1 MPDLHAELVTV
12 EKETN
17 KANNDMQETWKRFVY
32 PLIEDKKQDVE
43 EEAYHRH
50 IENQLMLLGW
60 EPWKREIIHKQSL
73 RIGNRNRMEP
83 DILVARDDE
92 YQFVIEV
99 KRPGNTQA
107 KEEITQLESYMRQ
120 LRLDVGIYIGEHIE
134 LFYDKP
140 NTSHVVSVFKLAIDL
155 EDKRGARFV
164 ELFSK
169 EGFSK
174 ESIVDFC
181 EERIQEIQRQNS
193 LNEIKE
199 SLIADAQTQIAESLK
214 PYLMDKYGGSFSEE
228 EIKGMLAMMR
238 FTASADGCRPEPKVD
253 VPKTQPKP
261 KSNVIKCHLTRNADA
276 QGLYDSADQSL
287 TVLKGSRIN
296 PIHVRKISEAGKKKR
311 EWQFTEYTEIRDGK
325 RIVKVDVR
333 FDTPS
338 GAAQFC
344 VGGSANGWNEWKDE
358 EGRELNVYRI
368 KDGTH
373 KSEARFDK
381 NRVTDPHKFQLDFW
395 TRFKTKLEATG
406 KIPTLQTPL
415 PHNWYDVRIGRSN
428 ILLNNVCNTQ
438 KNFVGVKLYIRNQV
452 VDKYYPALEARRNE
466 INHALGCEPKW
477 DANPTAKDKTIALF
491 LQTDLTDPGKVDE
504 ALNWLVEQTVIFY
517 RVFSEEVKNIKV

>member
-1 MPDLHAELVTV
+1 
-12 EKETN
+12 
-17 KANNDMQETWKRFVY
+17 MQETWKRFVY
-32 PLIEDKKQDVE
+32 PLIEDKKLDVE
-43 EEAYHRH
+43 EGTYHRH

-60 EPWKREIIHKQSL
+60 EPWKGEIIHKQSL

-83 DILVARDDE
+83 DILIARDDE

-134 LFYDKP
+134 MFYDKP
-140 NTSHVVSVFKLAIDL
+140 NTNHVVSVFKWAVDL
-155 EDKRGARFV
+155 EEKRGARFV

-169 EGFSK
+169 ENFSK
-174 ESIVDFC
+174 EAIVDFC

-199 SLIADAQTQIAESLK
+199 SLIADAQTQITESLK
-214 PYLMDKYGGSFSEE
+214 PYLIDKYGNSFSEE
-228 EIKGMLAMMR
+228 EIKGMLATMR
-238 FTASADGCRPEPKVD
+238 FTASADGSRIEPVVV
-253 VPKTQPKP
+253 VPNPQPKP
-261 KSNVIKCHLTRNADA
+261 KSNLVKCLLTRNADA
-276 QGLYDSADQSL
+276 QGVFNPADQSL

-296 PIHVRKISEAGKKKR
+296 SVHVRKISEAGRKKR
-311 EWQFTEYTEIRDGK
+311 DWQFAEYTEVQNGK
-325 RIVKVDVR
+325 RIVKEDVC

-358 EGRELNVYRI
+358 EGRELNVYRVN
-368 KDGTH
+368 DGTH
-373 KSEARFDK
+373 KTGGSFDA
-381 NRVTDPHKFQLDFW
+381 NRVTDPHQFQLDFW
-395 TRFKTKLEATG
+395 TKFKAKLEATG
-406 KIPTLQTPL
+406 KIPTLQTPQ

-452 VDKYYPALEARRNE
+452 VDVYYPALEARRNE
-466 INHALGCEPKW
+466 INHALGCEPMW
-477 DANPTAKDKTIALF
+477 DANPAAKDKTIALF
-491 LQTDLTDPGKVDE
+491 HKTDLSDQQKIEE
-504 ALNWLVEQTVIFY
+504 ALDWLVQQTIIFY
-517 RVFSEEVKNIKV
+517 NVFSKEVKGIK

>member
-1 MPDLHAELVTV
+1 
-12 EKETN
+12 
-17 KANNDMQETWKRFVY
+17 MQETWKRFVY

-43 EEAYHRH
+43 EETYHRH

-60 EPWKREIIHKQSL
+60 EPWKGEIIHKQSL

-83 DILVARDDE
+83 DILIARDDE

-99 KRPGNTQA
+99 KRPGNTQT

-120 LRLDVGIYIGEHIE
+120 LRLDVGIYIGEYIE
-134 LFYDKP
+134 MFYDKP
-140 NTSHVVSVFKLAIDL
+140 NSNYLVSVFKWAIDL
-155 EDKRGARFV
+155 EEKRGARFV

-169 EGFSK
+169 ENFSK
-174 ESIVDFC
+174 EAIVGFC

-199 SLIADAQTQIAESLK
+199 SLIADAQTQITESLK
-214 PYLMDKYGGSFSEE
+214 PYLMDKYGSSFSEE
-228 EIKGMLAMMR
+228 EIKGMLATMH
-238 FTASADGCRPEPKVD
+238 FTASADGSRTEPVVV
-253 VPKTQPKP
+253 VPKPQSKPKP
-261 KSNVIKCHLTRNADA
+261 KSNLVKCHLTRNADA
-276 QGLYDSADQSL
+276 QGVFNTTDQSL

-296 PIHVRKISEAGKKKR
+296 PVHVRKISEAGRKKR
-311 EWQFTEYTEIRDGK
+311 DRQFAEYTEVKDGK
-325 RIVKVDVR
+325 RIVKEDVR

-368 KDGTH
+368 NDGTH
-373 KSEARFDK
+373 KTGGSFDT
-381 NRVTDPHKFQLDFW
+381 NRVTDPHQFQLEFW
-395 TRFKTKLEATG
+395 TKFKAKLEATG
-406 KIPTLQTPL
+406 KIPTLQTPQ

-452 VDKYYPALEARRNE
+452 VDVYYPVLEARRNE
-466 INHALGCEPKW
+466 INQALGSEPEW
-477 DANPTAKDKTIALF
+477 DANPSAKDKTIALF
-491 LQTDLTDPGKVDE
+491 HKTDLSDPEKVEE
-504 ALNWLVEQTVIFY
+504 AMDWLIQQTIIFY
-517 RVFSEEVKNIKV
+517 IVFSKEVKEIK

>member
-1 MPDLHAELVTV
+1 
-12 EKETN
+12 
-17 KANNDMQETWKRFVY
+17 MQETWKRFVY

-199 SLIADAQTQIAESLK
+199 SLIADAQTQIAESLR
-214 PYLMDKYGGSFSEE
+214 PYLMEKYSGSFSEE

-238 FTASADGCRPEPKVD
+238 FTASADGNQPEPNVV
-253 VPKTQPKP
+253 VPKLQPKP
-261 KSNVIKCHLTRNADA
+261 KNNLIKSVLTRNANA
-276 QGLYDSADQSL
+276 RGIFNPQNQSL
-287 TVLKGSRIN
+287 TVLKGSTVN
-296 PIHVRKISEAGKKKR
+296 PVHVPKFSDSDRKKR
-311 EWQFTEYTEIRDGK
+311 DRQLAKYTEVKDGQ
-325 RIVKVDVR
+325 RIVKEDVC

-338 GAAQFC
+338 GAALFC
-344 VGGSANGWNEWKDE
+344 VGGSANGWKEWKDE

-368 KDGTH
+368 KSGTP
-373 KSEARFDK
+373 KKEGSFDA
-381 NRVTDPHKFQLDFW
+381 NRVTDPREFHLDFW
-395 TRFKTKLEATG
+395 TKFKTKLKATG
-406 KIPTLQTPL
+406 KIPTLQTPQ
-415 PHNWYDVRIGRSN
+415 PHNWYNVRIGRSN
-428 ILLNNVCNTQ
+428 IMLNMLCNTQ
-438 KNFVGVKLYIRNQV
+438 KNFIGVRLYIRNSV
-452 VDKYYPALEARRNE
+452 VDKYYPILEAKKDE
-466 INHALGCEPKW
+466 INNALGCKPVW
-477 DANPTAKDKTIALF
+477 DCNPSAKDKTIGLNHK
-491 LQTDLTDPGKVDE
+491 TDLTNFGKVEE
-504 ALNWLVEQTVIFY
+504 ALEWMVQQTIVFY
-517 RVFSEEVKNIKV
+517 NVFSKEVKEII